1 MCKSIS
7 AFGSHPKY
15 LNVRQ
20 KDSWPLRNVVVDND
34 TGNCFRKINGKS
46 PKHNF
51 ISGNGGGDEQ
61 YTREDMTV

>member
-34 TGNCFRKINGKS
+34 TGNWFIKLTESHLRHI
-46 PKHNF
+46 F
-51 ISGNGGGDEQ
+51 ISGNGGG
-61 YTREDMTV
+61 R

>member
-34 TGNCFRKINGKS
+34 TGNWFRKLTESHLRHI
-46 PKHNF
+46 F